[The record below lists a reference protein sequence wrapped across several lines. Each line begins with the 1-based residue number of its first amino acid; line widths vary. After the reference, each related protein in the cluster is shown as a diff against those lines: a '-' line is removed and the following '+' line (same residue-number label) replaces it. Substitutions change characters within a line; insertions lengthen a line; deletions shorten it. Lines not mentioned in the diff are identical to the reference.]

1 MGYTVRV
8 EWEGLGEAVS
18 RFSQM
23 GEKLNNNLENQ
34 LQSLGRAGKDA
45 WDSATPVRSGRL
57 KGGNIAEASGLEVT
71 FSNGVYYYKFR
82 DIPGHM
88 TPSYFHRHGRIVP
101 AKRRSHVPG
110 APITKTLVEFLEGA
124 VGEYLQK
131 AVDDLGD

>member
-1 MGYTVRV
+1 MGYTIRV

-23 GEKLNNNLENQ
+23 GEKLNSNLENQ
-34 LQSLGRAGKDA
+34 SQALGRAGKDA

-57 KGGNIAEASGLEVT
+57 KGGNVANAEGLTVT
-71 FSNGVYYYKFR
+71 FSNAVKYYVWV
-82 DIPGHM
+82 DEGHM
-88 TPSYFHRHGRIVP
+88 TRRGHMTKHGFKP
-101 AKRRSHVPG
+101 AKRRSHVAG
-110 APITKTLVEFLEGA
+110 KFMTEKLVQWAKEN